1 MIPGNL
7 PQNEPLPDKV
17 KIFAL
22 LYDGNPYDAIVAT
35 GLKKGRATL
44 LGKAKLWLKDKRVQ
58 KIIQGRLKQKHAQA
72 ISTREERQAMWAR
85 AANCQDPLS
94 LQILERIQAGLWQ
107 LSTTIAKSGLSQDEW
122 GNLNLKV
129 GELFIKLQKNAL
141 KASEILGK
149 SQADFVDVTLKLDNV
164 FTYAKGLESLQKHIQ
179 GSPQLENQIERNLL
193 DFIPNE
199 EEQLNKVI
207 DITDFVFKTK
217 KAA

>member
-1 MIPGNL
+1 MIPNNL
-7 PQNEPLPDKV
+7 KPHLPLPDKV

-22 LYDGNPYDAIVAT
+22 LYEGDPIEAIKAAGIEAT
-35 GLKKGRATL
+35 RSTL
-44 LGKAKLWLKDKRVQ
+44 GTKAKYWLKDKRVQ

-72 ISTREERQAMWAR
+72 ITTRQERQAAWAR

-94 LQILERIQAGLWQ
+94 LHILERIQAGLWQ
-107 LSTTIAKSGLSQDEW
+107 LALPITKSSLSADEW

-149 SQADFVDVTLKLDNV
+149 SQADFVDVSLSLDSV
-164 FTYAKGLESLQKHIQ
+164 FTYDKGLELLKKHLQ

-193 DFIPNE
+193 DFVPDE
-199 EEQLNKVI
+199 GEKLNKTI
-207 DITDFVFKTK
+207 DIKDFVYK
-217 KAA
+217 